1 MSGSKHA
8 HLLPAGLQA
17 SLPYLLVYLCLFHQ
31 KLFVRAVGLTQ
42 SCPLLTQFFTEEQND
57 PDPGD

>member
-17 SLPYLLVYLCLFHQ
+17 SLPYLLVYLSI
-31 KLFVRAVGLTQ
+31 KFVFISSKAVGLTQ

-57 PDPGD
+57 PDAGD